1 MSSYPRQEGIPEAEQ
16 LNDHRIQMLNQ
27 PNEGEDQMSEHRR
40 QRFHRRMA
48 LIICVGIIIAIVLLS
63 TIARIIYVY
72 LIYTN

>member
-48 LIICVGIIIAIVLLS
+48 LIIFVGITLIY
-63 TIARIIYVY
+63 RIIVHQVITVF
-72 LIYTN
+72 LGDF

>member
-27 PNEGEDQMSEHRR
+27 PNEGEDPMSEHRR

-48 LIICVGIIIAIVLLS
+48 LIICVGIIIAIVLIS
-63 TIARIIYVY
+63 RIILVY

>member
-27 PNEGEDQMSEHRR
+27 PNEGEDQTSEHSG

-48 LIICVGIIIAIVLLS
+48 LIIFVGVTLIY
-63 TIARIIYVY
+63 RIIVHQVITVF
-72 LIYTN
+72 LGDF

>member
-48 LIICVGIIIAIVLLS
+48 LIIFVGIKYNSNCPYRQNYYCLFDL
-63 TIARIIYVY
+63 Y
-72 LIYTN
+72 

>member
-48 LIICVGIIIAIVLLS
+48 LIICVGIIIAIVL
-63 TIARIIYVY
+63 IARIIIVY